1 MYEHARSPND
11 GSQKQP
17 NNYPVNAITPYNTQ
31 QHHSSIE
38 RVSITKFLSPRL
50 CNKRTIAREG
60 PGYPS
65 NWPHTSV
72 TVPLVAHWVATRI
85 IKLVSS

>member
-38 RVSITKFLSPRL
+38 RVSITKFLSLRL
-50 CNKRTIAREG
+50 CNKHIIVREG

-65 NWPHTSV
+65 NRPHTGV
-72 TVPLVAHWVATRI
+72 TFSLVVHWVATRV